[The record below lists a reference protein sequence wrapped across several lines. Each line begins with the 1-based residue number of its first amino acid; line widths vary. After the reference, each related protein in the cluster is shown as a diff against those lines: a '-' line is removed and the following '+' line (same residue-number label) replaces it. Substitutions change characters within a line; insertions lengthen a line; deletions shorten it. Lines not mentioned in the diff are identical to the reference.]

1 MDVETT
7 GTAEVEAAEWMI
19 ERTAPEGA
27 TVGADKAYDQEKFV
41 AGLLEGIQP
50 QVARQKS
57 GSAVGGRTARG
68 KGYAMSLRKKSQRT
82 RTTTARNS
90 KGYAMSLRKRVE
102 EAFGWIKTVGGFR
115 NTRHQGLAKVSGQAL
130 LCFAAYNRT
139 RLLKPLTFTPVAA
152 PT

>member
-1 MDVETT
+1 MPWRRIGTGIVDVETT

-68 KGYAMSLRKKSQRT
+68 KGCAMC
-82 RTTTARNS
+82 
-90 KGYAMSLRKRVE
+90 LRKRVE

-139 RLLKPLTFTPVAA
+139 RL
-152 PT
+152 